1 MIASLAAGVCPERV
15 RLLTGTPK
23 AQVSARKRSGNRT
36 ADLSGHL
43 NRHKRCLE
51 RALESG
57 GSIQLDRGTHRRG
70 AAPQKRLISQVQGQ
84 KGGTCIHSAGY
95 CCWRTDGTQN
105 PAF

>member
-1 MIASLAAGVCPERV
+1 MIAPLAAGVCPERV

-36 ADLSGHL
+36 ADLSGQL

-57 GSIQLDRGTHRRG
+57 GSIQLDGGTPRRG
-70 AAPQKRLISQVQGQ
+70 AAPQASDLSGPRTEGRHVHTQCWLFS
-84 KGGTCIHSAGY
+84 
-95 CCWRTDGTQN
+95 WRTDGTQ
-105 PAF
+105 